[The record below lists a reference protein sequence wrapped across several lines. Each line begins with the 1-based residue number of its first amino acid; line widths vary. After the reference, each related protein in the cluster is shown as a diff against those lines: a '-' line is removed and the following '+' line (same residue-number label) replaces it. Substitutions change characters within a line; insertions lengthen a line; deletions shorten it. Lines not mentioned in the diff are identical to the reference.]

1 MTTTVLKLTRA
12 QRGQVRRATNRLTA
26 RERREF
32 ASDSAPGVFYTAMI
46 MQDGRTSC
54 NCRGWIVRKRES
66 PRICKHTR
74 ELIAGRPAEA
84 RGEYVY
90 LICD

>member
-1 MTTTVLKLTRA
+1 MPDGLHLTRA
-12 QRGQVRRATNRLTA
+12 ERGQVRRATNRLTA

-32 ASDSAPGVFYTAMI
+32 PSDSIPGKVYVAMI
-46 MQDGRTSC
+46 MQDGRVTC
-54 NCRGWIVRKRES
+54 DCRGWIVRKRQFARS
-66 PRICKHTR
+66 CKHTR

-90 LICD
+90 LICT